1 MSFLGRK
8 TGARKRRIGRYEV
21 KGELGHG
28 GMSTIVH
35 AYDPRFHRDV
45 AIKLLPWE
53 FMHTSLRER
62 FEREA
67 QAIALLEH
75 PAIVPV
81 YDIGEEHGRPFIVMR
96 YMSGGS
102 LSDRLRY
109 GAIPIPDAVAMITRL
124 AQALDAAHAR
134 GIIHRDV
141 KPDNI
146 LFDQYGT
153 VFLSDFGLARLKE
166 TGGFASIS
174 DGNILGTPAYMSPE
188 QIQGKELDGRSDVYS
203 LGVVFYHMITGVAPY
218 TGNSV
223 PTILMMHLINPVPKL
238 LDMDENLPPSFEKI
252 IQTAMAKEQMFR
264 YATAGEMAAAIES
277 AAKEYYAIHPYRPA
291 EAAKDAE
298 AASQAQKTTLVLPAV
313 ETPVVQMPVEKP
325 KLPAGLSTIWVRLS
339 RVSVWVWAAS
349 LLILVS
355 LTSIVILWTNANL
368 KGQAKAASQARITQ
382 PVAVV
387 LGGADKLAFLN
398 AGDIWISNLDGS
410 ELQQITQGEGIQ
422 SSIQWNPGGRMIIY
436 ISQKCLKSVDILA
449 DKADPHRIQNVICL
463 DGIQSLGGFAIS
475 PDGNNLAILL
485 DQQNLYLLPY
495 QLTRLQQVHS
505 VKELDTLAVCGAP
518 YHSDGILKTVQWP
531 VTGWQLALQYT
542 EDHSTPRDNLRVV
555 DFTKGCESPPIT
567 QELSAIDLLFTLQGY
582 YQQPVIASFAWDGAR
597 FILNSSRKDG
607 GWGDLQVYNANLADT
622 QTLEPM
628 GQACC
633 YRDARWSPD
642 GQYLVFAYQ
651 LETGGHTQ
659 LVYAPVAE
667 IGKVAKFTPL
677 PLPDSF
683 FIDPTSSP
691 QPALRAVQAGK

>member
-1 MSFLGRK
+1 
-8 TGARKRRIGRYEV
+8 
-21 KGELGHG
+21 
-28 GMSTIVH
+28 MSTIVH

-238 LDMDENLPPSFEKI
+238 LDADENLPPAFEKI

-264 YATAGEMAAAIES
+264 YATAGEMAAAIDS
-277 AAKEYYAIHPYRPA
+277 AAKEYYATHPYHPTKPVKDEE
-291 EAAKDAE
+291 EATL
-298 AASQAQKTTLVLPAV
+298 QGQKTTLVLPPV
-313 ETPVVQMPVEKP
+313 ETPIVHVPAK
-325 KLPAGLSTIWVRLS
+325 KLRFPARLLFLWPSLS
-339 RVSVWVWAAS
+339 RVSVWVWAAA

-368 KGQAKAASQARITQ
+368 KSRAEAINQADATESL
-382 PVAVV
+382 PVAR
-387 LGGADKLAFLN
+387 GGADKLAFLN
-398 AGDIWISNLDGS
+398 AGDIWISNLDGTD
-410 ELQQITQGEGIQ
+410 LQQITQDEGIQ
-422 SSIQWNPGGRMIIY
+422 SSIQWDLNGRMIVY

-463 DGIQSLGGFAIS
+463 DGAQTLGGFTIS
-475 PDGNNLAILL
+475 PDGNHLALLL
-485 DQQNLYLLPY
+485 DQQDLYLLPY
-495 QLTRLQQVHS
+495 QLTRLQDVHT
-505 VKELDTLAVCGAP
+505 VKELDTLSVCGAP

-542 EDHSTPRDNLRVV
+542 EDHSAPRDSLRVV
-555 DFTKGCESPPIT
+555 DFTKCGESPSIT
-567 QELSAIDLLFTLQGY
+567 QELTAMDLVFTLQGY

-597 FILNSSRKDG
+597 FILNSSLKDG
-607 GWGDLQVYNANLADT
+607 GWGELQVYNANLADT
-622 QTLEPM
+622 QTLAPM
-628 GQACC
+628 GKACC

-642 GQYLVFAYQ
+642 GQYLVFAYRP
-651 LETGGHTQ
+651 ETGGPTQ

-667 IGKVAKFTPL
+667 IGKVANLTPL
-677 PLPDSF
+677 PLPGTF
-683 FIDPTSSP
+683 FVDPTASL